1 MVYMTKDTIMG
12 IIDAHDKDIAFLKK
26 EVGKDYPDAVCV
38 AIENRLEFL
47 EDNVYRYRMQ
57 AKAWGLR

>member
-1 MVYMTKDTIMG
+1 MVYMTKDTIMS
-12 IIDAHDKDIAFLKK
+12 IIDAHDKDIAVLKK
-26 EVGKDYPDAVCV
+26 EVGKAYPDAVHV

-57 AKAWGLR
+57 AKAWGLL